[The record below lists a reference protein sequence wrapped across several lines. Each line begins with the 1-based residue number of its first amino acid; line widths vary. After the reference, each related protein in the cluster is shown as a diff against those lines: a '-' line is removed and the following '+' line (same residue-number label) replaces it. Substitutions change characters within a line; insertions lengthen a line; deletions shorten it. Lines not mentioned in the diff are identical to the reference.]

1 MAARARKRGPLL
13 DQLDRDAASPAAA
26 LTMREIIRR
35 AEASERQKSRGE
47 GARRRST
54 ETGAIVDAAVPPAAA
69 RPDATAAAAAVPDR
83 QCVPP
88 TPLSSM
94 GRRRESPPC
103 QKPHSC
109 RCRRRLALAPQV
121 SVVDGR
127 IVVNEASLVAG
138 AYASLREDA
147 SRFRRVEE
155 SGGRLNSATYAS
167 RQLPEKWSFE
177 DTELWYQAVRQ
188 FGTDFTLIQHLFPGR
203 TRRQIKSKY
212 LNEDRNNP
220 QRVVEAI
227 KYQCK
232 GHQHYEDLIAAMKGS
247 SAMPPGDAAS
257 ADQDADLP
265 PESGTAGPVVE
276 VTPAAISGG
285 EARGPTPAE
294 PPRAVVETGTCSEAG
309 EEQMSARDGGGAAQ
323 PRSSS
328 DRTGSDLTRSH
339 SDQCLSSLPQPLI
352 QQMRANGNEGCCAL
366 NKSGPHTAAAE
377 AAGAL

>member
-1 MAARARKRGPLL
+1 MCAKRV
-13 DQLDRDAASPAAA
+13 
-26 LTMREIIRR
+26 
-35 AEASERQKSRGE
+35 QKSRGE

-54 ETGAIVDAAVPPAAA
+54 ETGAIVDAAAPPAAA
-69 RPDATAAAAAVPDR
+69 RLDASVAAAAVPDR
-83 QCVPP
+83 QCVPL

-94 GRRRESPPC
+94 GRRRESPSC
-103 QKPHSC
+103 RKPHS
-109 RCRRRLALAPQV
+109 RRLPAQAGV

-212 LNEDRNNP
+212 LNEDRHNP
-220 QRVVEAI
+220 QRVLEAI

-247 SAMPPGDAAS
+247 SALRPVDAAS
-257 ADQDADLP
+257 AEQDADLL
-265 PESGTAGPVVE
+265 PESGAAGPVVE
-276 VTPAAISGG
+276 VTPAASSGG
-285 EARGPTPAE
+285 EARGQTPAE
-294 PPRAVVETGTCSEAG
+294 PPAAVVEAGACSEG
-309 EEQMSARDGGGAAQ
+309 SEEEIGARDVGGAAQ
-323 PRSSS
+323 PRSPS
-328 DRTGSDLTRSH
+328 DRTGSTQPRIH
-339 SDQCLSSLPQPLI
+339 SAQCLSSLPQPLVP
-352 QQMRANGNEGCCAL
+352 RLRVSGDEGCCTL
-366 NKSGPHTAAAE
+366 NKSGQHTAVAE